1 MKHVIALLIL
11 ISSAMAEA
19 RSLSCQEALAISRR
33 AGKSHVNSIEIDAA
47 FVKKSAYT
55 YLMEKDPQKNYLLA
69 SEFTA
74 LEEEISK
81 NAETILKDLE
91 ANKCDFYYGINAK
104 VKEGKAR
111 WVKLLEASINKEN
124 VQSSPEVDRGS
135 QSVNFKTPEELSAYA
150 DYVTSVFVKLG
161 VEAKK
166 PLKKIK
172 EEFKSKNLVE
182 KKQTSTEESRTPD
195 DIAQSFFKALDPH
208 SDYIPQSISSEF
220 QSSLSAQLEGV
231 GLALDSHALG
241 ARISKVIPNGPA
253 ARSNAFKKNDVIIQV
268 DSKIVAD
275 MDLRDIVKVITG
287 KKGSKVTLHYMRGK
301 DHKKITLV
309 RESIKLEDSRVKTK
323 LITFQEK
330 TILLISMPS
339 FYYDPKS
346 QSGVANDLIAKYQES
361 KKINPNIDGIILDL
375 RYDGGGALDE
385 AVRVAGVFLP
395 SEPAL
400 VVQVKSRGIINRQFA
415 KDSPFKITEPL
426 IVLINKASASA
437 SEIVAGALK
446 DHGRAL
452 IVGDPQTFGKGTV
465 QSVSETLTRQE
476 LGLMKVTIAMFYTP
490 SGSSTQLKGVSSD
503 IVIPAET
510 GLIDRGEESMKYAI
524 EWSEVPNQVEN
535 KNKSLETLLPAL
547 KKKSAERIK
556 SNKEFEKFV
565 SREAFKKNSKEE
577 EKNKTA
583 KEKEDEQDADEETLF
598 AKITDQE
605 KDLTLKESLH
615 ITLDLINGLKK
626 P

>member
-1 MKHVIALLIL
+1 MKYMLLL
-11 ISSAMAEA
+11 LLLTSSLAEA
-19 RSLSCQEALAISRR
+19 RNLSCQEALAISRR
-33 AGKSHVNSIEIDAA
+33 AGKIHVNSVEIDAA
-47 FVKKSAYT
+47 FIKKSAYT
-55 YLMEKDPQKNYLLA
+55 YLMEKDPQKNFLLA
-69 SEFTA
+69 SEFSA

-81 NAETILKDLE
+81 NAENILKDLE
-91 ANKCDFYYGINAK
+91 ANKCDFYYTINAK
-104 VKEGKAR
+104 VKEGKTR

-124 VQSSPEVDRGS
+124 IKDSPEVDRGS
-135 QSVNFKTPEELSAYA
+135 QSVHFKTLEELTAYA
-150 DYVTSVFVKLG
+150 DYVASVSVKLG
-161 VEAKK
+161 LESKK
-166 PLKKIK
+166 SLNKIK
-172 EEFKSKNLVE
+172 EEFKSKNLTE
-182 KKQTSTEESRTPD
+182 KKQTSSEESKTPND
-195 DIAQSFFKALDPH
+195 VAQSLFKALDPH

-220 QSSLSAQLEGV
+220 QSALSAQLEGV

-253 ARSNAFKKNDVIIQV
+253 AKSNAFKKNDIIIQV
-268 DSKIVAD
+268 DKQVVSD
-275 MDLRDIVKVITG
+275 MDLRDIVKIITG
-287 KKGSKVTLHYMRGK
+287 KKGSKVTLHYLRGK
-301 DHKKITLV
+301 EHKKITLT

-339 FYYDPKS
+339 FYYDPKT

-385 AVRVAGVFLP
+385 AVRVAGLFLP
-395 SEPAL
+395 DEPSL
-400 VVQVKSRGIINRQFA
+400 VVQVKSRGVINRQFA

-452 IVGDPQTFGKGTV
+452 IVGDQQTFGKGTV

-503 IVIPAET
+503 IVIPSET
-510 GLIDRGEESMKYAI
+510 GLIDRGEDSMKYAI
-524 EWSEVPNQVEN
+524 EWSEVPNQVQN
-535 KNKSLETLLPAL
+535 KNKSLDALVSSL
-547 KKKSAERIK
+547 KKKSSDRIK
-556 SNKEFEKFV
+556 SNKEFDKFA
-565 SREAFKKNSKEE
+565 SREVFKKNSKEE
-577 EKNKTA
+577 EKNKSA
-583 KEKEDEQDADEETLF
+583 KEKEEDQNQDEDTLF
-598 AKITDQE
+598 AKITDE
-605 KDLTLKESLH
+605 NKDLTLKEALN